1 MREQLTATVDPHPAT
16 GSLEQLLIRA
26 GHGDQA
32 AFALVY
38 DLTVPDVLG
47 LVRRFTID
55 DALTDD
61 IVRDVFVAI
70 WRAAPL
76 GERYR
81 GWAALWVLV
90 LTHTCV
96 LERLRTEDGKAVAG
110 EEQSSGA

>member
-1 MREQLTATVDPHPAT
+1 MREQLAATVKHRPAT
-16 GSLEQLLIRA
+16 GVLEQLLIRV

-38 DLTVPDVLG
+38 DLTVRDVFG

-55 DALTDD
+55 DALAND

-81 GWAALWVLV
+81 GWASLWILA

-96 LERLRTEDGKAVAG
+96 LDRLRAEDGMTAAG
-110 EEQSSGA
+110 QGHPSDA

>member
-1 MREQLTATVDPHPAT
+1 MREQLAATVDHYPAT
-16 GSLEQLLIRA
+16 GSLEQLLVRA

-38 DLTVPDVLG
+38 DLTVPDVLA
-47 LVRRFTID
+47 LVARFTID
-55 DALTDD
+55 DELANH

-81 GWAALWVLV
+81 GWAELWILV
-90 LTHTCV
+90 LTHNCV
-96 LERLRTEDGKAVAG
+96 LERLQAEDGRAMAG
-110 EEQSSGA
+110 AEQLTGA

>member
-1 MREQLTATVDPHPAT
+1 MREQLTPTVDQHAAT

-26 GHGDQA
+26 GHGDDTA
-32 AFALVY
+32 VALVY
-38 DLTVPDVLG
+38 DLTVRDVLA

-55 DALTDD
+55 DALAND

-81 GWAALWVLV
+81 GWAVMWILV

-96 LERLRTEDGKAVAG
+96 LERLRAEDGRAVAG
-110 EEQSSGA
+110 EEQPSGA